1 MDCLASSSFWG
12 DRARMETR
20 APSEAARWA
29 RARPMPLDPP
39 VMKTWR
45 DLMGILMGLGRT
57 IRAKNAR
64 RESGTMGMRRRRKEG
79 DILPPLRVWI
89 SLAIVKL
96 SLEKRKKRRK
106 QKPDCEIN
114 QRTKIP
120 G

>member
-1 MDCLASSSFWG
+1 MDCLASSSFSG

-57 IRAKNAR
+57 IRAKVAR

-96 SLEKRKKRRK
+96 TGEEEEKK
-106 QKPDCEIN
+106 
-114 QRTKIP
+114 TKTRL
-120 G
+120 